1 MKKTVEDIQNM
12 VHDLMNWEWAKD
24 RLTIRVKNEAWERRK
39 DCLTRTHEGLTI
51 VPYVVVDSDD
61 KSEMSTAVT
70 RDLAMIW
77 QKESNVSKQDIF
89 EQAFTNDAELGIVIR
104 PYVPGSPMW
113 VVSNPENR
121 FGANVVY
128 QRGALQL
135 IQEVVGEDYWLL
147 PSSVHDWIALPQSFA
162 PAEDLLDMVKEVNA
176 NVVPED
182 EVLTDGVYAMD
193 ELDEMT
199 AELVKVV

>member
-51 VPYVVVDSDD
+51 VPYVIVDSDD
-61 KSEMSTAVT
+61 NGEMTTAVT

-89 EQAFTNDAELGIVIR
+89 EQAFANDEELGIVIR

-128 QRGALQL
+128 QHGALQR
-135 IQEVVGEDYWLL
+135 IQEVIGEDYWLL
-147 PSSVHDWIALPQSFA
+147 PSSVHEWVAVPQTFA
-162 PAEDLLDMVKEVNA
+162 SAEALLDLVKEVNA
-176 NVVPED
+176 TVLSED
-182 EVLTDGVYAMD
+182 EFLADGVYAID

-199 AELVKVV
+199 AELVKIV